1 MRGTLR
7 RTVLAAAAGIAAI
20 TWGSAAG
27 AQETIKVGLVLP
39 ITGPFAG
46 IARQVEA
53 GARAYMAL
61 HGDTVAGHKIE
72 LIVRDDGNVADQT
85 KRLAQELV
93 VNDGVSVL
101 AGFGLT
107 PLAFAA
113 APVATEAKVPMVVMA
128 AATAVITQ
136 RSDYIVRTSFTLPQ
150 ATEPMA
156 QWASENGIARVI
168 TLVSDYAP
176 GNDAAAAFNGRFTAL
191 GGQVVEELKVPLQNP
206 DFAPFLQRVI
216 DAKPDAV
223 FVFVPAGQSALF
235 MRQFEERGVAAA
247 GVKLIGTG
255 DVTDDDVLDQ
265 IGEAAVGVITTH
277 HYSAAHES
285 PENEAFVAEMAKA
298 NGGMRANFMGVGGY
312 DGMHLIYAALEA
324 TGGDTNGD
332 ALLTAMKGMTWTSPR
347 GPMTIDPDTRDVI
360 QNIYVR
366 QVEERDGHLW
376 NVEIQTYEQLK
387 DPFKA
392 AQ

>member
-324 TGGDTNGD
+324 TGGDTSGD
-332 ALLTAMKGMTWTSPR
+332 ALLAAMKGMTWTSPR

>member
-1 MRGTLR
+1 MRGRLYR
-7 RTVLAAAAGIAAI
+7 IVVAAAGAAMLA
-20 TWGSAAG
+20 WSAPAG

-61 HGDTVAGHKIE
+61 HGDTVAGHRIE
-72 LIVRDDGNVADQT
+72 LVVRDDGNVADQT

-93 VNDGVSVL
+93 VNDGVAVL

-113 APVATEAKVPMVVMA
+113 APVATEAQVPMVVMA

-156 QWASENGIARVI
+156 QWAFENGITRVI

-176 GNDAAAAFNGRFTAL
+176 GNDAAAAFMGKFTAL
-191 GGQVVEELKVPLQNP
+191 GGEVVEELKVPLANP
-206 DFAPFLQRVI
+206 DFSPFLQRVI
-216 DAKPDAV
+216 DAQPEAV

-235 MRQFEERGVAAA
+235 MRQFEERGVAAS
-247 GVKLIGTG
+247 GVRLIGTG

-265 IGEAAVGVITTH
+265 IGQAAVGVINTH

-285 PENEAFVAEMAKA
+285 PENEAFVAEMASA
-298 NGGMRANFMGVGGY
+298 NNGLRANFMGVGGY
-312 DGMHLIYAALEA
+312 DGMHLIYAAIEA
-324 TGGDTNGD
+324 TGGETDGD
-332 ALLTAMKGMTWTSPR
+332 ALLAAMKGLSWESPR
-347 GPMTIDPDTRDVI
+347 GPVSIDPETRDII

-366 QVEERDGHLW
+366 EVQERDGHLW